1 MRGAVRAI
9 RVGCQ
14 LVPVFL
20 CTCRYSLIH
29 VAQISIGE
37 GKIPLVVTVDLGSG
51 GAILRGSSP
60 LLGISSGKSERLVKA
75 QYIFA
80 TLQALEGLPCLHL
93 SFYQS

>member
-20 CTCRYSLIH
+20 CTCKYSLIH

-37 GKIPLVVTVDLGSG
+37 GKISLVVTVDLGSG
-51 GAILRGSSP
+51 GEILRGSSP
-60 LLGISSGKSERLVKA
+60 LLGKSFEYSNLRYKSGYTLKVFSQYMRACVIMFELVL
-75 QYIFA
+75 F
-80 TLQALEGLPCLHL
+80 
-93 SFYQS
+93 